1 MPECC
6 KNCTGRDANNNTC
19 VGGAYGGG
27 NSNHTSSSACNSGG
41 NGNGGSSSQCNAAR
55 HIQVT
60 AKVMFGSVQAIS
72 HMKMAE
78 KAARENKRT

>member
-1 MPECC
+1 MPEFC
-6 KNCTGRDANNNTC
+6 KNCTTRDANNNTC
-19 VGGAYGGG
+19 INNNASYNGKHHTAPSCNMSS
-27 NSNHTSSSACNSGG
+27 NSSPNS
-41 NGNGGSSSQCNAAR
+41 R